1 MQSLENPFAGQG
13 PVLLDIGGDIGALV
27 VAMPPETE
35 GLEVEIRPAGSTA
48 LATHPHDE
56 HDHPHGE
63 GDHRHPPDHHHDHSH
78 DHHHSLHEG
87 VSHHPHVGVV
97 ARPGSDGPAY
107 SLVYPEV
114 SEGSYDLVPIPGDT
128 VVMTATVEGGVVT
141 YTSWPEDGRRR

>member
-56 HDHPHGE
+56 HDH
-63 GDHRHPPDHHHDHSH
+63 
-78 DHHHSLHEG
+78 HHSLDEG